1 MPDLNESVEYNVD
14 DAQPMSV
21 PIDDTLTHSGEAAD
35 AYAVGQALRRKLNID
50 DFAVSVNGV
59 NGDDQGAILLT
70 GADIPVSSQDSRS
83 VPTALAALESRT
95 GASIPVNGETGAD
108 SIEEAIEAAKTDI
121 DAALTHA
128 GQAADAKAVGDA
140 LALINTALSLVV
152 KSVDNISPDVNG
164 NVALTGYARS
174 VEGIAPSATGDVS
187 LATLIATATEVQAM
201 IADVL
206 AGTTG
211 GTARTDAYISALMLR
226 TALSLYHAGLPNVFP
241 QRKVITVTV
250 PAGWSTKT
258 IDDPWITANTDCY
271 SHTLE
276 AQGVQTDVSWVFSA
290 GHVFFSLGDE
300 LDSELTFT
308 FGMIKGG
315 VSV

>member
-1 MPDLNESVEYNVD
+1 
-14 DAQPMSV
+14 
-21 PIDDTLTHSGEAAD
+21 
-35 AYAVGQALRRKLNID
+35 
-50 DFAVSVNGV
+50 
-59 NGDDQGAILLT
+59 
-70 GADIPVSSQDSRS
+70 
-83 VPTALAALESRT
+83 
-95 GASIPVNGETGAD
+95 
-108 SIEEAIEAAKTDI
+108 
-121 DAALTHA
+121 
-128 GQAADAKAVGDA
+128 
-140 LALINTALSLVV
+140 
-152 KSVDNISPDVNG
+152 
-164 NVALTGYARS
+164 
-174 VEGIAPSATGDVS
+174 
-187 LATLIATATEVQAM
+187 VQAM

-226 TALSLYHAGLPNVFP
+226 TALSLYHAALPEVFP
-241 QRKVITVTV
+241 QRKVITVNI

-258 IDDPWITANTDCY
+258 VDDPWITAGTDCY
-271 SHTLE
+271 THTLE

>member
-1 MPDLNESVEYNVD
+1 MPDMNEEVTYTVD
-14 DAQPMSV
+14 ESTMLTV
-21 PIDDTLTHSGEAAD
+21 PVDNTLSIAGQAAD
-35 AYAVGQALRRKLNID
+35 AHAVGVALDEKLNID
-50 DFAVSVNGV
+50 DFQVSVNGV
-59 NGDDQGAILLT
+59 QADNQGAILITGADVPVSGTDARRLPVAIQALEART
-70 GADIPVSSQDSRS
+70 GADIPVSS
-83 VPTALAALESRT
+83 ES
-95 GASIPVNGETGAD
+95 GAD
-108 SIEEAIEAAKTDI
+108 SIAEAIEDAKTTI
-121 DAALTHA
+121 DATLTQT
-128 GQAADAKAVGDA
+128 GQAADAKAAGDKIGE
-140 LALINTALSLVV
+140 LLTALGAYV
-152 KSVDNISPDVNG
+152 KSVDNISPDSNG
-164 NVALTGYARS
+164 NVTLTGYAKS
-174 VEGIAPSATGDVS
+174 VEGIAPGATGDIS

-226 TALSLYHAGLPNVFP
+226 TALSLYHAALPEVYP
-241 QRKVITVTV
+241 QRKVITVTI

-258 IDDPWITANTDCY
+258 VDDPWITAGTDCY
-271 SHTLE
+271 THTLE

>member
-1 MPDLNESVEYNVD
+1 MPDMNEEVTYTVD
-14 DAQPMSV
+14 ESTMLTV
-21 PIDDTLTHSGEAAD
+21 PVDSTLSIAGQAAD
-35 AYAVGQALRRKLNID
+35 AYAVGMALDEKLNID
-50 DFAVSVNGV
+50 DFQVSVNGV
-59 NGDDQGAILLT
+59 QADNQGAILITGADVPVSGTDARKLPVAIQALEDRT
-70 GADIPVSSQDSRS
+70 GADIPVSI
-83 VPTALAALESRT
+83 ES
-95 GASIPVNGETGAD
+95 GAD
-108 SIEEAIEAAKTDI
+108 SIAEAIEDAKTTI
-121 DAALTHA
+121 DATLTQT
-128 GQAADAKAVGDA
+128 GQAADAKAAGDKIA
-140 LALINTALSLVV
+140 ELITALGACV
-152 KSVDNISPDVNG
+152 KSVDSISPDSNG
-164 NVALTGYARS
+164 NVTLTGYAKS
-174 VEGIAPSATGDVS
+174 VEGIAPGATGDIS

-226 TALSLYHAGLPNVFP
+226 TALSLYHAALPEVFP
-241 QRKVITVTV
+241 QRKVITVTI

-258 IDDPWITANTDCY
+258 VDDSWITAGTDCY
-271 SHTLE
+271 THTLE

-300 LDSELTFT
+300 LDSDLTFT

>member
-1 MPDLNESVEYNVD
+1 MSDMNEEVTYTVD
-14 DAQPMSV
+14 ESTMLTV
-21 PIDDTLTHSGEAAD
+21 PVDNTLSIAGQAAD
-35 AYAVGQALRRKLNID
+35 AYAVGVALDEKLDID
-50 DFAVSVNGV
+50 DFQVSVNGV
-59 NGDDQGAILLT
+59 QADNQGAILITGADVPVSGTDARKLPVAIQALEART
-70 GADIPVSSQDSRS
+70 GADIPVSS
-83 VPTALAALESRT
+83 ES
-95 GASIPVNGETGAD
+95 GAD
-108 SIEEAIEAAKTDI
+108 SIAEAIEDAKTTI
-121 DAALTHA
+121 DATLTQT
-128 GQAADAKAVGDA
+128 GQAADAKAAGDKIGE
-140 LALINTALSLVV
+140 LLTALGAYV
-152 KSVDNISPDVNG
+152 KSVDEISPDANG
-164 NVALTGYARS
+164 NVTLTGYAKS
-174 VEGIAPSATGDVS
+174 VEGIAPGATGDIS

-226 TALSLYHAGLPNVFP
+226 TALSLYHAALPEVFP
-241 QRKVITVTV
+241 QRKVITVTI

-258 IDDPWITANTDCY
+258 VDDPWITAGTDCY
-271 SHTLE
+271 THTLE

>member
-1 MPDLNESVEYNVD
+1 MPDMNEEVTYTVD
-14 DAQPMSV
+14 ESTMQSV
-21 PIDDTLTHSGEAAD
+21 PVDTTLSIAGQAAD
-35 AYAVGQALRRKLNID
+35 AHAVGAALDEKLDID
-50 DFAVSVNGV
+50 DFQVSVNGV
-59 NGDDQGAILLT
+59 QADNQGAIIITGADVPVSGTDTRRLPVAIQALEART
-70 GADIPVSSQDSRS
+70 GADIPVSS
-83 VPTALAALESRT
+83 ES
-95 GASIPVNGETGAD
+95 GAD
-108 SIEEAIEAAKTDI
+108 SIAEAIEDAKTTI
-121 DAALTHA
+121 DTTLTQT
-128 GQAADAKAVGDA
+128 GQAADAKAAGDA
-140 LALINTALSLVV
+140 IQELSGALGAYV
-152 KSVDNISPDVNG
+152 KSVDEITPDANG
-164 NVALTGYARS
+164 NVTLTGYAKS
-174 VEGIAPSATGDVS
+174 VEGIAPGATGDIS
-187 LATLIATATEVQAM
+187 LATLIATVTEVQAM

-226 TALSLYHAGLPNVFP
+226 TALSLYHAALPEVFP
-241 QRKVITVTV
+241 QRKVITVTI

-258 IDDPWITANTDCY
+258 VDDSWITAGTDCY
-271 SHTLE
+271 AHTLE